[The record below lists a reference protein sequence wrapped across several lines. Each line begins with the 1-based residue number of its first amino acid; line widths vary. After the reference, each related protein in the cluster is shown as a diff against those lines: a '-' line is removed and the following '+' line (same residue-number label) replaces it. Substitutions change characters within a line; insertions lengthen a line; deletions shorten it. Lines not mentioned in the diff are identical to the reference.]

1 MQRWKCVYDLI
12 EKCDCI
18 LGYQRSEAEI
28 ESEDGQF
35 SQRCHFLITYT
46 SIRVRQDAR
55 FDISANINI
64 LHQSL
69 QTVQWSNI
77 HFNGDGDGIAAQSG
91 KKTVKNCWNSTFF

>member
-1 MQRWKCVYDLI
+1 MQRWKREYDLI

-55 FDISANINI
+55 FDKSANINI
-64 LHQSL
+64 LLQSL
-69 QTVQWSNI
+69 QITMRSNI
-77 HFNGDGDGIAAQSG
+77 HFNGDGIAAQSG
-91 KKTVKNCWNSTFF
+91 KKTVKNCWNSTLF

>member
-1 MQRWKCVYDLI
+1 MQRWKRVYDLI

-46 SIRVRQDAR
+46 SIRVRQDVR
-55 FDISANINI
+55 FDKSANINI
-64 LHQSL
+64 FVAIIQITMVEH
-69 QTVQWSNI
+69 
-77 HFNGDGDGIAAQSG
+77 
-91 KKTVKNCWNSTFF
+91 

>member
-1 MQRWKCVYDLI
+1 MQRWKREYDLI

-55 FDISANINI
+55 FDKSANIIYFAAIITDYNAVEY
-64 LHQSL
+64 SF
-69 QTVQWSNI
+69 QW
-77 HFNGDGDGIAAQSG
+77 
-91 KKTVKNCWNSTFF
+91 

>member
-1 MQRWKCVYDLI
+1 MQRWKREYDLI

-46 SIRVRQDAR
+46 SIRVRQDA
-55 FDISANINI
+55 DLINQQRYI
-64 LHQSL
+64 NNFGAIITDYNAVEYSF
-69 QTVQWSNI
+69 QW
-77 HFNGDGDGIAAQSG
+77 
-91 KKTVKNCWNSTFF
+91 